1 MWHRRLRAACTVAG
15 ALIALIGSSAAVAA
29 GDGTRWWALFEQ
41 LPALPATAAQAVPMI
56 AAQPPR
62 TEGLAFAQVRIG
74 VADARLRAAQQA
86 IDDLH
91 EPLRQAS
98 AEQFRRTLQ
107 RANDDTAFNEM
118 ARKIERAWVPD
129 PTRPDGLPSA
139 ASQREWLKEIE
150 RTLGPLPE
158 PPARAASAPPRPP
171 NAGPFLQRLADEQRR
186 FATLHAQADRDAAAA
201 RGPAAVAQHH
211 ALAQQQLDSAAAMW
225 HEARNTLAPR
235 IRELTTQLD
244 QAEQRG
250 APAPERVA
258 LASTLKAHLEALL
271 TIQRE
276 TVQDV
281 GFWAATQPVPG
292 APARYE
298 LSLAPGFDLRADGKL
313 PFGLPHYP
321 GGRTIVVGLAPGIR

>member
-1 MWHRRLRAACTVAG
+1 MWQHSLRAACTLVC
-15 ALIALIGSSAAVAA
+15 ALVGSSAAVAA
-29 GDGTRWWALFEQ
+29 GDAARWQALFEQ
-41 LPALPATAAQAVPMI
+41 LPSLPSAAAQVVPMI
-56 AAQPPR
+56 AAQAPR

-74 VADARLRAAQQA
+74 VADARLRDAQQA

-107 RANDDTAFNEM
+107 RANEDPAFNEM
-118 ARKIERAWVPD
+118 AKKIERAWVPD

-139 ASQREWLKEIE
+139 ASQRAWLKEIE
-150 RTLGPLPE
+150 RTLGPMPE
-158 PPARAASAPPRPP
+158 PPARAASATARPP
-171 NAGPFLQRLADEQRR
+171 NAGPYLRRLADEQRR

-201 RGPAAVAQHH
+201 RAPAAVAQHH
-211 ALAQQQLDSAAAMW
+211 ALAQQQLDSGSQLW
-225 HEARNTLAPR
+225 REARDTLAPR
-235 IRELTTQLD
+235 VQELIAQLA

-250 APAPERVA
+250 ASASERVTI
-258 LASTLKAHLEALL
+258 ASTLKAHLEALL

-281 GFWAATQPVPG
+281 GFWAATRPLPG

-298 LSLAPGFDLRADGKL
+298 LSLAPGFDLRADGEL

-321 GGRTIVVGLAPGIR
+321 VGRTIVVGLAPGIR

>member
-1 MWHRRLRAACTVAG
+1 MWHRWFRAAC
-15 ALIALIGSSAAVAA
+15 ALVCALVGSSAAVAA
-29 GDGTRWWALFEQ
+29 GDAARWQVLFDQ
-41 LPALPATAAQAVPMI
+41 LPSLPSAAAQAVPMI

-86 IDDLH
+86 IDELH

-98 AEQFRRTLQ
+98 AEQFRRLLQ
-107 RANDDTAFNEM
+107 RANDDPAFNEM
-118 ARKIERAWVPD
+118 ARRIERAWVPD
-129 PTRPDGLPSA
+129 PTRADGLPSA

-158 PPARAASAPPRPP
+158 PPARAASAAARPP
-171 NAGPFLQRLADEQRR
+171 NAGPFLRRLADEQRR

-201 RGPAAVAQHH
+201 RAPAAVAQHH
-211 ALAQQQLDSAAAMW
+211 ALAQQQLDRAALLW
-225 HEARNTLAPR
+225 REARDTLAPR
-235 IRELTTQLD
+235 IGELVAQLAA
-244 QAEQRG
+244 AEQRS
-250 APAPERVA
+250 ASPSERVA

-281 GFWAATQPVPG
+281 GFWAATQPVPS
-292 APARYE
+292 APTRYE
-298 LSLAPGFDLRADGKL
+298 LSLAPGFDLRADGEL

-321 GGRTIVVGLAPGIR
+321 VGRTIVVGLPPGIR